1 MVMGADFDGDQE
13 NIFRT
18 FGDRLN
24 STIARS
30 MNPKYTLFI
39 NKNNG
44 RLNRAL
50 MPTKD
55 EAIGFYEFNNL

>member
-1 MVMGADFDGDQE
+1 MGADFDGDQE

-24 STIARS
+24 STIART
-30 MNPKYTLFI
+30 MNPKRILFI
-39 NKNNG
+39 NKTNN